1 MAAKLK
7 TNKLPRTLSGSVTA
21 LATVLFLTVCASVA
35 FSSPHSIPIDAWS
48 PTTPLPQAL
57 ANRNA
62 VVWGD
67 YLYFVAG
74 KSASD
79 APVGTIYAAPILSD
93 GALGAWTVAGELP
106 LAVYLHAVAASATDL
121 YVIGGW
127 DGARTRA
134 EVWRAP
140 FTPGGGL
147 GAFTQVSSYPVAV
160 DLHEA
165 VIVQNRLYVLG
176 GWTGRDP
183 LDLVYSATIQP
194 DGLGPWVPTTALPVK
209 LYRLA
214 AVAHNNRIYVTG
226 GFDNRNAQQ
235 AVYVAAVGPDGSLGA
250 WQTTTALPN
259 TSFYHESV
267 IHDGRLLVLGGRDI
281 LDEYRSVFAAPIN
294 ADGTL
299 GAWTAQPDLPE
310 SLNRFAAVS
319 VTRNG
324 SDYVYVLGGLH
335 GASYRAN
342 VYRSSYPQP
351 PTPTPTATPTPQ
363 PAELVDIRL
372 QHEPQR
378 WIAPGEEIT
387 YSILY
392 HNRGT
397 TTLEN
402 VEIVN
407 LVPSHVELLPASIQ
421 VSTSE
426 NYTYTGTQ
434 AGSTI
439 RWQVGDLPADGAGI
453 VSYRVR
459 RPLPT
464 PPAIP
469 RVLAIDVA
477 GPTSAAPDS
486 AISYSVLITNNTA
499 FPITGLSIVATLPAG
514 ATYLAGGDG
523 VSEGGRLVWNVDELA
538 GDSRIERQFE
548 VSARQTLVL
557 YDYYAISDEGPTVT
571 GRRVLVTQVGDT
583 DPPPPG
589 DGTLIANTGAIL
601 TWQSNGQ
608 SLSHQSN
615 HAYNPAHNLLL
626 PLVSEQ

>member
-1 MAAKLK
+1 MDAKFQP
-7 TNKLPRTLSGSVTA
+7 NKVPKTLSASVT
-21 LATVLFLTVCASVA
+21 VLVVGLFIACFASVVL
-35 FSSPHSIPIDAWS
+35 SSPHHVPIDGWS

-79 APVGTIYAAPILSD
+79 APVGTIYAAPILNN
-93 GALGAWTVAGELP
+93 GALGGWTVAGELP
-106 LAVYLHAVAASATDL
+106 LAVYLHAVAANDTDL

-127 DGARTRA
+127 DGTRTRA

-140 FTPGGGL
+140 FIPGGGL
-147 GAFTQVSSYPVAV
+147 GAFSRVSSYPVAV
-160 DLHEA
+160 DLQEA

-183 LDLVYSATIQP
+183 LDLVYSAAIQP
-194 DGLGPWVPTTALPVK
+194 DGLGPWAPTTALPVP

-214 AVAHNNRIYVTG
+214 AVAYNNRIYVTG
-226 GFDNRNAQQ
+226 GFDNRNAQS
-235 AVYVAAVGPDGSLGA
+235 AVYVAAVGPDGSLGP
-250 WQTTTALPN
+250 WQPTTALPN

-267 IHDGRLLVLGGRDI
+267 IHDGRLLVLGGRDN
-281 LDEYRSVFAAPIN
+281 LNEYRTVFAAPIH

-299 GAWTAQPDLPE
+299 GAWTPQPDLPE

-324 SDYVYVLGGLH
+324 SDYVYVMGGLQ
-335 GASYRAN
+335 GANYWAN
-342 VYRSSYPQP
+342 VYHSSYPQP

-363 PAELVDIRL
+363 PAELVDVRL

-378 WIAPGEEIT
+378 WIAPGAEIT
-387 YSILY
+387 YSVIY
-392 HNRGT
+392 HNRGA
-397 TTLEN
+397 TTLESA
-402 VEIVN
+402 EIVN
-407 LVPSHVELLPASIQ
+407 QVPAHVELLPASIQ
-421 VSTSE
+421 VSASGS
-426 NYTYTGTQ
+426 YTYTGTH

-439 RWQVGDLPADGAGI
+439 RWELGDVPPDGAGV

-459 RPLPT
+459 RPLPP

-469 RVLAIDVA
+469 RVLSIDVA
-477 GPTSAAPDS
+477 GPTSATPDMP
-486 AISYSVLITNNTA
+486 ITYSVLITNNTA
-499 FPITGLSIVATLPAG
+499 FPITGLTVVAALPAG

-523 VSEGGRLVWNVDELA
+523 LSEEGRLVWAVDELA
-538 GDSRIERQFE
+538 GDARIERQFE
-548 VSARQTLVL
+548 VSADRTLVV
-557 YDYYAISDEGPTVT
+557 YNYYAISDEGPTVS
-571 GRRVLVTQVGDT
+571 GQRVLVTQIGAT
-583 DPPPPG
+583 DPLPPG
-589 DGTLIANTGAIL
+589 DGMLIANTGAVL
-601 TWQSNGQ
+601 MWQSNGQ
-608 SLSHQSN
+608 PLSHKSN

-626 PLVSEQ
+626 PLVSQQ